1 MDPVTTAALI
11 GVGSKL
17 LPLLAGFFGKG
28 KEPGTRPIDRFTP
41 DQMNLLNSVLGQ
53 IGDPL
58 SQGIGHLGN
67 ILGGSQQSFDAFAK
81 PYIQDF
87 QQNLVPGIFD
97 QVGQTAG
104 LRSSALGQQLGH
116 AVTNFGTNLASLKE
130 GLKGDAI
137 ARLANLGQ
145 IGMMPTQQHM
155 MTPGKENFMQLLI
168 PGAIQGASQMGSK
181 IGNYF
186 LQSALEKQKA
196 ENQGTTA

>member
-1 MDPVTTAALI
+1 MDPATIATLV
-11 GVGSKL
+11 GVGAKL
-17 LPLLAGFFGKG
+17 LPLLGGFFNKG
-28 KEPGTRPIDRFTP
+28 RDQTTKPVDRFTP
-41 DQMNLLNSVLGQ
+41 NQMNLLNSVLGQ
-53 IGDPL
+53 LGGPL

-67 ILGGSQQSFDAFAK
+67 IAGGSQQSFDAFAK

-116 AVTNFGTNLASLKE
+116 ATTKFGIELASLKE

-145 IGMMPTQQHM
+145 IGMMPTQKHM
-155 MTPGKENFMQLLI
+155 LVPEKESFMNLLV
-168 PGAIQGASQMGSK
+168 PGALQGASDVMGKSA
-181 IGNYF
+181 NY
-186 LQSALEKQKA
+186 LLESAFKKQKDK
-196 ENQGTTA
+196 NQGTTE